1 VSRTQKGRTEEK
13 RAPVP
18 LELVRRLGKLIKVKY
33 GELVNAMF
41 HKKIR
46 AAVKKAFML
55 TERNTRV
62 RDMVFTTTHYT
73 CS

>member
-1 VSRTQKGRTEEK
+1 MSRTQKGRTEEK

-18 LELVRRLGKLIKVKY
+18 RELARRLGKLIKVNY
-33 GELVNAMF
+33 GELVDAMF
-41 HKKIR
+41 HRKIP
-46 AAVKKAFML
+46 AAVKKALML

>member
-1 VSRTQKGRTEEK
+1 MSRTQKGRTKEK

-18 LELVRRLGKLIKVKY
+18 RELARRLGKLVKVNY
-33 GELVNAMF
+33 GKLVDAMF
-41 HKKIR
+41 RRKIP
-46 AAVKKAFML
+46 AAVKKALML